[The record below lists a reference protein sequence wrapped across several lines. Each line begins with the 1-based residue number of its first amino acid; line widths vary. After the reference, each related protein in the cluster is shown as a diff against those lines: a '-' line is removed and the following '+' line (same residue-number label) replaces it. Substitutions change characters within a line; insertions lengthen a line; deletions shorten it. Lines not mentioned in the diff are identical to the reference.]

1 MLTDIKHYKKLL
13 EAAGSTPDLDTIAT
27 HFKSVRDT
35 QNGISVDFVLPL
47 NDKIDTEDGLH
58 FVMSELEM
66 ALRINYRSGQ
76 GEGGVES
83 GTLLLWYDA
92 TDDENLNKSNSGD
105 EDDDYDNDYRIQDWF
120 HDSKYLPTLQR
131 HLLNAG
137 FSQAAVQ
144 NIVIDAYYGD
154 NIEYYA
160 PDIEREISMAV
171 GSILKD
177 DFAKTMSKFG
187 FPILATNVKF
197 TTEDIKW
204 YKPHLIRYLLQNYK
218 EHGVNQK
225 LVLILNNL
233 FAAGVDWPELTVIKR
248 SVDTQTNQ

>member
-1 MLTDIKHYKKLL
+1 MINDIQHYKHLL
-13 EAAGSTPDLDTIAT
+13 ESAGSTPDLDAIAK

-35 QNGISVDFVLPL
+35 QHGISVDFVLPL

-58 FVMSELEM
+58 FEMIELEM
-66 ALRINYRSGQ
+66 AMRIYYRSGQ
-76 GEGGVES
+76 SEGRVEG
-83 GTLLLWYDA
+83 GTLLLWYEA
-92 TDDENLNKSNSGD
+92 FDDEHIGIDD
-105 EDDDYDNDYRIQDWF
+105 EDDISDYRIQDWF
-120 HDSKYLPTLQR
+120 HDDKYLPALQK
-131 HLLNAG
+131 HLLKAG
-137 FSQAAVQ
+137 FSQAAVE
-144 NIVIDAYYGD
+144 NIAIDAFYGD
-154 NIEYYA
+154 NIEYHA

-171 GSILKD
+171 GSMLHD
-177 DFAKTMSKFG
+177 TFEKTMSKFG

-197 TTEDIKW
+197 TIDDIKW

-248 SVDTQTNQ
+248 SVDSAD